1 MLISFVFV
9 LFNRSPATMTQKKT
23 KCSKKSHESFSLSA
37 HQYRQDPPT
46 PTKCGGTPR
55 YLWKH
60 LSPNFLQV
68 QDIHSQR
75 TKITM
80 IITLG
85 STWVL
90 CQLCIC
96 ERTGDSILRNYTF
109 KLKMCKT
116 KKTKKKTNTESS
128 TNSECPCVCRAPCE
142 SLKKPSELWF
152 GLDLSE

>member
-96 ERTGDSILRNYTF
+96 ERTGDRILRNYTF

-116 KKTKKKTNTESS
+116 KKTKKKPTQKALQTVNVLVSAEPPV
-128 TNSECPCVCRAPCE
+128 N
-142 SLKKPSELWF
+142 PSKSPVNF
-152 GLDLSE
+152 DSV